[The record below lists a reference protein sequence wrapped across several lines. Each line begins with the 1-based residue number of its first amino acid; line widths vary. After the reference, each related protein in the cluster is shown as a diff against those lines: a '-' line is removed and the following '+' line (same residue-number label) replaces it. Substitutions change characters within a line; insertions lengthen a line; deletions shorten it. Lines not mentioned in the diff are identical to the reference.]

1 MCSYNFPGLGLG
13 PTLTVVKNTRIGLFY
28 SLCACLILR
37 CHFFKPL
44 QDRCCLL
51 LCCCCRHRRC
61 VVVVVVV
68 VVVFVVVVVVIAA
81 VVVTGWL
88 SAVGIGYSLLSS
100 QSRKLGEL
108 IGMVVLVVLVVLVF
122 RRMTY
127 SGRA

>member
-1 MCSYNFPGLGLG
+1 MCSCNFPGLGLG

-28 SLCACLILR
+28 SLSACLILR

-68 VVVFVVVVVVIAA
+68 VFVVVVVVIAA
-81 VVVTGWL
+81 VVAGWL

-100 QSRKLGEL
+100 QSRKLGKL